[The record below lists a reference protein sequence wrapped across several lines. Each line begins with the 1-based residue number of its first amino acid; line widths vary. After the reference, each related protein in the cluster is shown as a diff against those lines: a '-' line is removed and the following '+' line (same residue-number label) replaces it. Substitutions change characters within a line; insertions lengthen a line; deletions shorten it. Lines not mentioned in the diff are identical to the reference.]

1 MSLVRL
7 TRRELLLGGLAGAAA
22 LGVGVYGGFRLGRRD
37 ERRRR
42 IVPPREQ
49 PFAPGAFVAIDE
61 SGMTTIWLSKT
72 EIGQGVATS
81 LPMLVVDEL
90 GADPR
95 RVRVVQAPAD
105 AAYGDQ
111 MVGTSASVSSM
122 FSELRAAGAAAREM
136 LIAAAAAAFGVD
148 AAECRAEDGFVVH
161 GGSGRRL
168 PFGALVRT
176 AARQSVPT
184 APKLKPLT
192 KLRFVGQRMP
202 RLDLPAKID
211 GSALFSL
218 DVRVGGMAFA
228 TVARCPSVGGKLL
241 RVDAAAAR
249 AVPGVRDV
257 FVIERGV
264 AVLADHTHAAILGRK
279 ALRVEWDPGPHAK
292 WDQRAIEAHL
302 DAQLGR
308 DGAVARREGK
318 GAAGL
323 EGPGRIVRSDYRLP
337 YLAHATM
344 EPMNCTADVREDGC
358 TVWAATQSPAGARD
372 AVARRLGVP
381 ADKVAVYVALA
392 GGAFGRRI
400 EDDYVLE
407 AVDVSRAAR
416 RPVQVVWTR
425 EDDLQHDWYRPCS
438 RHRLEARV
446 GADGLPLAWRHRIVA
461 PSILHGR
468 GALDPSSIDP
478 TAVEGAKEIPYRI
491 ADLQVEYVRA
501 DLPLRTGFWRSVGH
515 SYNAFA
521 VECFVDEIAAAG
533 GRDPW
538 QLRRQLLAGSRRHLG
553 VLEKAAAAAGALP
566 SGKGRGRGF
575 AVHASYGSY
584 VAMAADV
591 RMTGDAVL
599 VERIV
604 AAVDCGF
611 AVNPDGVKAQIE
623 GASAF
628 GLTAALYGRVEFA
641 AGAAVASNFHEYPL
655 LRIDEMPEVEVQ
667 LLDVDGQAPGG
678 VGEIGVPPLAPAVCN
693 AIAAATGRRV
703 RSLPLHHKV

>member
-1 MSLVRL
+1 MALMRL
-7 TRRELLLGGLAGAAA
+7 TRRELLLGGVAGAAA
-22 LGVGVYGGFRLGRRD
+22 LGVGVYGGLRLGRRE

-61 SGMTTIWLSKT
+61 SGMTTVWLSKT
-72 EIGQGVATS
+72 EVGQGVATS

-95 RVRVVQAPAD
+95 RVRIVQAPAD

-111 MVGTSASVSSM
+111 MVGSSSSVRSM

-136 LIAAAAAAFGVD
+136 LVAAAAAAFEVN
-148 AAECRAEDGFVVH
+148 ATECHAEDGFVIH
-161 GGSGRRL
+161 PASGRRL

-176 AARQSVPT
+176 ATRQTVPA

-192 KLRFVGQRMP
+192 ELRFVGQRMP

-211 GSALFSL
+211 GSARFSL

-228 TVARCPSVGGKLL
+228 TVARCPTVGGKLL
-241 RVDAAAAR
+241 RFDAAAAR

-257 FVIERGV
+257 FAIERGV
-264 AVLADHTHAAILGRK
+264 AVLAHHTHAAILGRQ

-292 WDQRAIEAHL
+292 WDQPAIEAHL

-323 EGPGRIVRSDYRLP
+323 EGAGRIVRSEYRLP

-381 ADKVAVYVALA
+381 ADKVAVHVTLG

-400 EDDYVLE
+400 EDDFVLE

-438 RHRLEARV
+438 RHRLEARI

-491 ADLQVEYVRA
+491 PDLQVEYVLA

-521 VECFVDEIAAAG
+521 VECFVDEIAAAA
-533 GRDPW
+533 GRDPL
-538 QLRRQLLAGSRRHLG
+538 QVRRQLLQGRHLG
-553 VLEKAAAAAGALP
+553 VLERAAAAAGALP
-566 SGKGRGRGF
+566 RGDGRGRGF

-591 RMTGDAVL
+591 RVSGDALV

-623 GASAF
+623 GAIAF

-641 AGAAVASNFHEYPL
+641 GGAAALSNFHEYPL
-655 LRIDEMPEVEVQ
+655 LRIDEMPRVQ
-667 LLDVDGQAPGG
+667 VSFVDGDTGAPAG

-693 AIAAATGRRV
+693 ALAAATGRRV
-703 RSLPLHHKV
+703 RSLPLHYKV